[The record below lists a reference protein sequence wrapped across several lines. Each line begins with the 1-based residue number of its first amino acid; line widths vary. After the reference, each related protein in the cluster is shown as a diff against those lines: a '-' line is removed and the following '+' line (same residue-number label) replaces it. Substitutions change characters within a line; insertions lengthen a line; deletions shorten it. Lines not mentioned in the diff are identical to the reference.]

1 YQQQVYDNYRDQ
13 FGTDTTDAMSARP
26 GHSEHQTGLALD
38 VDAPDGEHSLTTRF
52 GETEAGQ
59 WVADHAHEYGFVVRY
74 PEDQQEITGFQYEP
88 WHLRYFGEQYATQIV
103 ENTGVAET
111 EFGLE
116 SAPDYA
122 G

>member
-1 YQQQVYDNYRDQ
+1 QRLAHLVRERCGGDHR
-13 FGTDTTDAMSARP
+13 GRMSARP
-26 GHSEHQTGLALD
+26 GLSDHQTGLALD
-38 VDAPDGEHSLTTRF
+38 VDTPGGEHSLKTSF

-59 WVADHAHEYGFVVRY
+59 WLADHAHEYGLVVRY
-74 PEDQQEITGFQYEP
+74 PEDQHDTTGFQYEP

-103 ENTGVAET
+103 ENTGVAEE